1 MSRCFNIR
9 LFAWVIKVSRTSL
22 LGMVCFGACSCGINF
37 VARFGSSI
45 PLSAFASST
54 RTTYFERASEI
65 AALRPSLV
73 FKGCAGGFGCTGN
86 CRRSGMLFSN
96 APVGVG
102 GWCCRGGGTI
112 CWKPGIFR
120 RADAIGDGGPRKRL
134 PEPVRVSPCWDWL
147 ASLFLFACSA
157 NIRLA
162 FGTAPGSGGSP
173 GGGCGMCCRLM
184 RAKPC
189 RGYLVCTS
197 WGYHAG
203 QNGLSCSIQAEI
215 ANRSLFPPECGS
227 SSTRKKEKKS
237 RRSRAMCYGIRIG
250 DYNSR
255 LVV

>member
-54 RTTYFERASEI
+54 RTTYFERALEV

-162 FGTAPGSGGSP
+162 FGTAPGSGGSQGAAAVVVP
-173 GGGCGMCCRLM
+173 PHAKALSWIPCMYKLRLR
-184 RAKPC
+184 RA
-189 RGYLVCTS
+189 
-197 WGYHAG
+197 
-203 QNGLSCSIQAEI
+203 NGLSCSIQAEI

-227 SSTRKKEKKS
+227 SSTRKEKS
-237 RRSRAMCYGIRIG
+237 RRSRAMCYGII
-250 DYNSR
+250 R
-255 LVV
+255 LVIIIVG